1 MFVGVGIGV
10 GRQRFAGSF
19 DADYQAVLNYAISIG
34 ATLPSSEQQ
43 TKQNQLL
50 LDLKSA
56 GIWNRLD
63 TFAMF
68 ATDGSSSFALID
80 WKRLVT
86 YTAVN
91 SPTFSTNGG
100 FTGNGTSSHI
110 NTNLNPFIGG
120 FNYVR
125 DNASRSFWVDNR
137 GTTGQIFEGLVN
149 ANNNGT
155 FNDNTTAQQIN
166 SGTNMLL
173 VAVNMASDG
182 FKSINRNSSTAITIF
197 NTTTQSTG
205 VATSGALGNGNQV
218 ILRRNALYGAHRFRF
233 YSMGSNL
240 ISQNTDYYNAINTYL
255 TSL

>member
-1 MFVGVGIGV
+1 MPRIGIGLGNNIV
-10 GRQRFAGSF
+10 ERFGSF

-34 ATLPSSEQQ
+34 ATLPSAGQQ

-50 LDLKSA
+50 VDLKSA
-56 GIWNRLD
+56 GIWSRLD

-86 YTAVN
+86 YTNN
-91 SPTFSTNGG
+91 SSTFSTNGG
-100 FTGNGTSSHI
+100 FTTNGTNGFI
-110 NTNLNPFIGG
+110 NTNFNPFTGT

-137 GTTGQIFEGLVN
+137 TVATYFEGLTN
-149 ANNNGT
+149 ANANATYNGSAL
-155 FNDNTTAQQIN
+155 DQLIN
-166 SGTNMLL
+166 QGVTNLNALTDMG
-173 VAVNMASDG
+173 SDG
-182 FKSINRNSSTAITIF
+182 FKSINRTSSTAVEIF
-197 NTTTQSTG
+197 NN
-205 VATSGALGNGNQV
+205 TSQLSRTANSAALANSSQV
-218 ILRRNALYGAHRFRF
+218 LGRKNLLYGSHRFRF

-240 ISQNTDYYNAINTYL
+240 VSQNTNYRNAINNYL

>member
-1 MFVGVGIGV
+1 MFVGVGVGV

-34 ATLPSSEQQ
+34 ATLPSSGQQ

-56 GIWNRLD
+56 GIWSRLD

-68 ATDGSSSFALID
+68 ATDGNSSFALID

-110 NTNLNPFIGG
+110 NTNFNPFSGS

-155 FNDNTTAQQIN
+155 FNDNTTAHQIN

-173 VAVNMASDG
+173 TAVNMASDG
-182 FKSINRNSSTAITIF
+182 FKSINRTSGTAISIF
-197 NTTTQSTG
+197 NDTTQSTG
-205 VATSGALGNGNQV
+205 IATSAGLGNGNQV

-240 ISQNTDYYNAINTYL
+240 VSQNTDYRNAINTYL